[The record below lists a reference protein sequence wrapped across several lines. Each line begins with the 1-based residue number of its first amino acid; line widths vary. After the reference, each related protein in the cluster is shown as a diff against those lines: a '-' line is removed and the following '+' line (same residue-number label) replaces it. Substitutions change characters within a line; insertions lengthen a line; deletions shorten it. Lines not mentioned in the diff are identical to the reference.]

1 MYQLQ
6 KVSKSFTIDNKKEP
20 VLHEIT
26 THFKA
31 GDFALILGAS
41 GSGKTTLLN
50 IISGLDTAYEGE
62 ILYEGQ
68 NLKSENMDDFHK
80 NEIGFVFQNFN
91 LLSHLS
97 VCENVK
103 SALYLEKTLSPD
115 ERTNRAIQL
124 LTRVGL
130 ADHANKYP
138 SQLSGG
144 QKQRV
149 AIARAL
155 ANDPKVIIA
164 DEPTGALDLVTAAS
178 IIELL
183 KQLSNEGTLVITVTH
198 DESLMRFATKTVR
211 VKDGRILSDDR
222 IKEPDFNP
230 NQSQNKTVSSVALSL
245 GATLKLVSKNFF
257 SRILRNLL
265 VAFGTSIGITAILLA
280 LGIGNGI
287 TDVLGGFFQT
297 AYSPNQIT
305 SYYQDPER
313 GGPPRPSEL
322 LKVEEIK
329 KLKKL
334 YESEGIT
341 EVYERSHITG
351 IRFKYQEQ
359 LIENLPPTQ
368 MDEAN
373 LSKERYKTN
382 TVSDGYLLAGSFITA
397 EKTGIVLPASVAREL
412 LGLKNS
418 ELTKEKVEQ
427 LISKPITLVY
437 QGREQRREQS
447 QNDGPIEVETVILGV
462 ISPDEE
468 GFVQGVMASPK
479 LFEEM
484 IKTIGIDRPI
494 YTIDAFAK
502 NPEAAEV
509 FIEKYK
515 EDPAYENYA
524 ITNASSFLDTFKQ
537 FTDIIVYL
545 LAFIAGLSLIVAG
558 VMIAVVLYIGVVE
571 RTKEIGVLRSIGY
584 KKGYIKRLFRMEA
597 IYIMLLS
604 NIISVTFAYLIQFI
618 ANPLIESSIGFNQIV
633 QIAPLNAL
641 ATLGITGILGVIFAL
656 YPAAKAAK
664 LDPIT
669 ALRYE

>member
-1 MYQLQ
+1 MYQLK

-20 VLHEIT
+20 VLHDIT
-26 THFKA
+26 TTFKA

-50 IISGLDTAYEGE
+50 IISGLDTDYEGD

-68 NLKSENMDDFHK
+68 NLKTENMDDFHK
-80 NEIGFVFQNFN
+80 NEIGFVFQSFN
-91 LLSHLS
+91 LVSHLS
-97 VCENVK
+97 VLENVK
-103 SALYLEKTLSPD
+103 SALYLDKTLSPS
-115 ERTNRAIQL
+115 ERTDRAIQL
-124 LTRVGL
+124 LTKVGL
-130 ADHANKYP
+130 ADHSNKYP

-164 DEPTGALDLVTAAS
+164 DEPTGALDSVTAAS

-198 DESLMRFATKTVR
+198 DESLIRYATKILR

-222 IKEPDFNP
+222 IKEPNSSK
-230 NQSQNKTVSSVALSL
+230 NQSQKKVPSRVSLSL
-245 GATLKLVSKNFF
+245 GATLQLVSKNFF

-287 TDVLGGFFQT
+287 TGVLGDFFQT

-322 LKVEEIK
+322 LKNEEIK
-329 KLKKL
+329 MLKEL

-341 EVYERSHITG
+341 EVYERGNLAG
-351 IRFKYQEQ
+351 IRFKYEDQ
-359 LIENLPPTQ
+359 LLEKLAPSQ

-373 LSKERYKTN
+373 LNKERYKTN
-382 TVSDGYLLAGSFITA
+382 TVEEGYLLAGTFITA
-397 EKTGIVLPASVAREL
+397 DKPGIVLPASAAREIV
-412 LGLKNS
+412 GLKNS
-418 ELTKEKVEQ
+418 ELTEENVKH

-437 QGREQRREQS
+437 QGREQGMTNTPVE
-447 QNDGPIEVETVILGV
+447 IETVITG
-462 ISPDEE
+462 ITSPEEE
-468 GFVQGVMASPK
+468 GFVQGFMASSQT
-479 LFEEM
+479 FDEM
-484 IKTIGIDRPI
+484 VKRIGIEKPI
-494 YTIDAFAK
+494 YTVDAFAE
-502 NPEAAEV
+502 NPETAEA

-515 EDPAYENYA
+515 DDPKYENYA

-604 NIISVTFAYLIQFI
+604 NVISVVFAYLIQFI
-618 ANPLIESSIGFNQIV
+618 ANPLIESNIGFNQVI

-641 ATLGITGILGVIFAL
+641 ATLTITGILGVIFAL

>member
-1 MYQLQ
+1 MYQLK

-26 THFKA
+26 TTFEA

-50 IISGLDTAYEGE
+50 IISGLDTDYGGD
-62 ILYEGQ
+62 IFYEGQ

-80 NEIGFVFQNFN
+80 NEIGFVFQSFN
-91 LLSHLS
+91 LVSHLS
-97 VCENVK
+97 VLENVK
-103 SALYLEKTLSPD
+103 SALYLDKMLSPS
-115 ERTNRAIQL
+115 ERTDRAVQL
-124 LTRVGL
+124 LSKVGL

-164 DEPTGALDLVTAAS
+164 DEPTGALDSVTAAA
-178 IIELL
+178 IIDLL

-198 DESLMRFATKTVR
+198 DESLMRYATKILRVR
-211 VKDGRILSDDR
+211 DGRILSDDR
-222 IKEPDFNP
+222 IKAPDFKK
-230 NQSQNKTVSSVALSL
+230 NQTQKKVASRVSLSI
-245 GATLKLVSKNFF
+245 GATLQLVSKNFF

-287 TDVLGGFFQT
+287 TEVLGDFFQT

-313 GGPPRPSEL
+313 GGPPRASEL
-322 LKVEEIK
+322 LKEEEIK
-329 KLKKL
+329 KLKEL
-334 YESEGIT
+334 YADEGIT
-341 EVYERSHITG
+341 EVYERANIAG
-351 IRFKYQEQ
+351 IRFKYDDK
-359 LIENLPPTQ
+359 LIEELAPSQ

-373 LSKERYKTN
+373 LNKERYKTN
-382 TVSDGYLLAGSFITA
+382 TVADGYLLAGTFVTPEES
-397 EKTGIVLPASVAREL
+397 GVVLPASVAREI

-418 ELTKEKVEQ
+418 ELTKESVEK

-437 QGREQRREQS
+437 QGRDQS
-447 QNDGPIEVETVILGV
+447 VDNTTIEIETVIQG
-462 ISPDEE
+462 ITSPEEE
-468 GFVQGVMASPK
+468 GFVQGFMASPK
-479 LFEEM
+479 TFTDM
-484 IKTIGIDRPI
+484 VKSMGIDKPI
-494 YTIDAFAK
+494 YTIDAFAE
-502 NPEAAEV
+502 NPEAAET

-515 EDPAYENYA
+515 EDPEYENYA

-597 IYIMLLS
+597 IYIMFLS
-604 NIISVTFAYLIQFI
+604 NVISVAFAYLIQLL
-618 ANPLIESSIGFNQIV
+618 ANPLIESSIGFNQVI

-641 ATLGITGILGVIFAL
+641 ATLGITGVLGVVFAL

>member
-1 MYQLQ
+1 MYQLK

-20 VLHEIT
+20 VLHDIT
-26 THFKA
+26 TTFKA

-50 IISGLDTAYEGE
+50 IISGLDTDYEGE

-68 NLKSENMDDFHK
+68 NLKTENMDDFHK
-80 NEIGFVFQNFN
+80 NEIGFVFQSFN
-91 LLSHLS
+91 LVSHLS
-97 VCENVK
+97 VLENVK
-103 SALYLEKTLSPD
+103 SALYLDKTLSPS
-115 ERTNRAIQL
+115 ERTTRATQL
-124 LTRVGL
+124 LTKVGL
-130 ADHANKYP
+130 VDHANKYP

-164 DEPTGALDLVTAAS
+164 DEPTGALDSVTAAS

-198 DESLMRFATKTVR
+198 DESLMNYATKVLR
-211 VKDGRILSDDR
+211 VKDGHILSDDR
-222 IKEPDFNP
+222 IKEPSFNK
-230 NQSQNKTVSSVALSL
+230 NQTSQKMASNVSLSL
-245 GATLKLVSKNFF
+245 GATLQLVSKNFF

-265 VAFGTSIGITAILLA
+265 IAFGTSIGITAILLA

-287 TDVLGGFFQT
+287 TEVLGEFFQT

-305 SYYQDPER
+305 SYYQDPDR

-322 LKVEEIK
+322 LKEDEIK
-329 KLKKL
+329 KLKDL
-334 YESEGIT
+334 YASEGIT
-341 EVYERSHITG
+341 EIYERANLAG
-351 IRFKYQEQ
+351 IRFKYEDQVIDK
-359 LIENLPPTQ
+359 LAPTQ

-373 LSKERYKTN
+373 LNKERYKTN
-382 TVSDGYLLAGSFITA
+382 TVADGYLLAGTFITA
-397 EKTGIVLPASVAREL
+397 DESGIVLPASVAREI

-418 ELTKEKVEQ
+418 ELTGKNVEQ
-427 LISKPITLVY
+427 LISKSITLVY
-437 QGREQRREQS
+437 QGREQGID
-447 QNDGPIEVETVILGV
+447 NTLIEVETVVKGIT
-462 ISPDEE
+462 SPDEE
-468 GFVQGVMASPK
+468 GFVQGFMASPAT
-479 LFEEM
+479 FDEM
-484 IKTIGIDRPI
+484 VKKIGINKPI
-494 YTIDAFAK
+494 YTIDAFAE
-502 NPEAAEV
+502 NPEEAES

-515 EDPAYENYA
+515 ENPEYEHYA

-604 NIISVTFAYLIQFI
+604 NIISVAFAYLIQFL
-618 ANPLIESSIGFNQIV
+618 ANPVIESSIGFNQVI

-641 ATLGITGILGVIFAL
+641 ATLGITGVLGVIFAL

>member
-1 MYQLQ
+1 MYQLK
-6 KVSKSFTIDNKKEP
+6 KVSKSFMIDHNKEP

-26 THFKA
+26 TTFKA
-31 GDFALILGAS
+31 GDFTLILGAS

-50 IISGLDTAYEGE
+50 IISGLDSDYEGE

-68 NLKSENMDDFHK
+68 NLKKENMDDFHK
-80 NEIGFVFQNFN
+80 NEIGFVFQSFN
-91 LLSHLS
+91 LVSHLS
-97 VCENVK
+97 VLENVK
-103 SALYLEKTLSPD
+103 SALYLDKMLNPS
-115 ERTNRAIQL
+115 ERTERAVQL
-124 LTRVGL
+124 LTKVGL
-130 ADHANKYP
+130 AEHVNKYP
-138 SQLSGG
+138 NQLSGG

-164 DEPTGALDLVTAAS
+164 DEPTGALDSVTASA
-178 IIELL
+178 IIDLL

-198 DESLMRFATKTVR
+198 DESLMAYATKILR
-211 VKDGRILSDDR
+211 VKDGHILSDDR
-222 IKEPDFNP
+222 IKTPDFNKT
-230 NQSQNKTVSSVALSL
+230 QSQQKVASRVSLSL
-245 GATLKLVSKNFF
+245 GATLQLVSKNFF

-287 TDVLGGFFQT
+287 TEVLGDFFQT

-322 LKVEEIK
+322 LKEEEIK
-329 KLKKL
+329 KLKEL
-334 YESEGIT
+334 YKNEGIT
-341 EVYERSHITG
+341 EVYERANLAG
-351 IRFKYQEQ
+351 IRFKYDDR
-359 LIENLPPTQ
+359 LIENLAPSQ

-373 LSKERYKTN
+373 LNKERYQTN
-382 TVSDGYLLAGSFITA
+382 TVADGYLLAGNFIKA
-397 EKTGIVLPASVAREL
+397 DEAGIVLPASVAREI
-412 LGLKNS
+412 LGLKSS
-418 ELTKEKVEQ
+418 ELTQENVTQ
-427 LISKPITLVY
+427 LINKPIRLVY
-437 QGREQRREQS
+437 QGREQGSVNGSVE
-447 QNDGPIEVETVILGV
+447 IETVVKGIT
-462 ISPDEE
+462 SPDEE
-468 GFVQGVMASPK
+468 GFVQGFMASPK
-479 LFEEM
+479 TFAEM
-484 IKTIGIDRPI
+484 IKSIGIDKPI
-494 YTIDAFAK
+494 YTVDAFAK
-502 NPEAAEV
+502 NPEDAEA

-515 EDPAYENYA
+515 EDPEYENYA

-604 NIISVTFAYLIQFI
+604 NVISVAFAYLIQI
-618 ANPLIESSIGFNQIV
+618 VANPVIESSIGFDQVI

-641 ATLGITGILGVIFAL
+641 ATLGITGLLGVIFAL

>member
-1 MYQLQ
+1 MYQLK
-6 KVSKSFTIDNKKEP
+6 KVSKSFTIDHKEEP

-26 THFKA
+26 TNFKA

-50 IISGLDTAYEGE
+50 IISGLDTVYEGE
-62 ILYEGQ
+62 ILYEGKK
-68 NLKSENMDDFHK
+68 LKSENMDDFHK
-80 NEIGFVFQNFN
+80 NEIGFVFQSFN
-91 LLSHLS
+91 LVSHLS
-97 VCENVK
+97 VLENVK
-103 SALYLEKTLSPD
+103 SALYLDKTVSPS
-115 ERTNRAIQL
+115 ERTARAIQL
-124 LTRVGL
+124 LTKIGL
-130 ADHANKYP
+130 ANHTNKYP

-164 DEPTGALDLVTAAS
+164 DEPTGALDSVTATS

-183 KQLSNEGTLVITVTH
+183 KQLSNEGTLVLTVTH
-198 DESLMRFATKTVR
+198 DESLLNYATKVLR

-222 IKEPDFNP
+222 IKEPSFRK
-230 NQSQNKTVSSVALSL
+230 SQTPPKVDSKVSLSL
-245 GATLKLVSKNFF
+245 GATLQLVSKNFF
-257 SRILRNLL
+257 SRILRSLL

-287 TDVLGGFFQT
+287 TEVLGDFFQT

-322 LKVEEIK
+322 LKEEEIN
-329 KLKKL
+329 KLKEL
-334 YESEGIT
+334 YANEGIT
-341 EVYERSHITG
+341 EVYERANIAG
-351 IRFKYQEQ
+351 IRFKYDDQ
-359 LIENLPPTQ
+359 LIEELPPTQ

-373 LSKERYKTN
+373 LNKERYKTN
-382 TVSDGYLLAGSFITA
+382 TVAEGYLLAGTFITA
-397 EKTGIVLPASVAREL
+397 EESGIVLPASVAKEI
-412 LGLKNS
+412 LGLSNS
-418 ELTKEKVEQ
+418 ELTEKNVNE
-427 LISKPITLVY
+427 LISKPIILVY
-437 QGREQRREQS
+437 QGREQGIA
-447 QNDGPIEVETVILGV
+447 NTPIEVETRIVGIT
-462 ISPDEE
+462 SPEEE
-468 GFVQGVMASPK
+468 GFVQGFMSSPK
-479 LFEEM
+479 TFEEM
-484 IKTIGIDRPI
+484 VEIIGIEKPI
-494 YTIDAFAK
+494 YTIDAFTE
-502 NPEAAEV
+502 NPEAAES

-515 EDPAYENYA
+515 DEPEYENYA

-545 LAFIAGLSLIVAG
+545 LTFIAGLSLVVAG

-584 KKGYIKRLFRMEA
+584 KKGYIKRLFRMEG
-597 IYIMLLS
+597 IYIMFLS
-604 NIISVTFAYLIQFI
+604 NIISVIVAYLLQFI
-618 ANPLIESSIGFNQIV
+618 ANPLIESSIGFNQVI
-633 QIAPLNAL
+633 QIAPFNAL
-641 ATLGITGILGVIFAL
+641 ATLGITSVLGVIFAL